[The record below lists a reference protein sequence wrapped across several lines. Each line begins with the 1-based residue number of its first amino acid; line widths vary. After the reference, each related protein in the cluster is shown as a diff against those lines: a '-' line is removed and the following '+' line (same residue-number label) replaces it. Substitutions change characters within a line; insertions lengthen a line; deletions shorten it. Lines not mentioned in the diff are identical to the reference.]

1 MCSFNKSCVLNT
13 LKQIP
18 QFNKRTEVFTFSTT
32 SMTDFPWCCSSCS
45 SFSWTKGIST
55 KGISRTRKKNSAI
68 KIIGVD
74 LWAKTNTLL
83 KIFTPKFHEFFH
95 GASDESFDEMFG
107 RKDHNQTALRPC
119 AFSYVLPGSKVW
131 RRFCCRPGR
140 FRKPNYNRSTYYLC
154 ST

>member
-74 LWAKTNTLL
+74 LWTKTNTFENIYS
-83 KIFTPKFHEFFH
+83 KIPWV
-95 GASDESFDEMFG
+95 
-107 RKDHNQTALRPC
+107 
-119 AFSYVLPGSKVW
+119 FSW
-131 RRFCCRPGR
+131 R
-140 FRKPNYNRSTYYLC
+140 FRWVFWRNVWSQRPQSNGLTSLC
-154 ST
+154 ILICTTRFQGLAKVLLQTWPFSKTQLQQVDLLPM